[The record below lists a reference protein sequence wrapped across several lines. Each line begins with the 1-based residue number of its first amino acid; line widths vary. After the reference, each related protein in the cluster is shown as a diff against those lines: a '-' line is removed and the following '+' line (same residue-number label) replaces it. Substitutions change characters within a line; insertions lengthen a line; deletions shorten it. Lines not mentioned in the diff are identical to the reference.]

1 MSRREYG
8 FARLATNC
16 YFFPLPKTMMK
27 KAIGLALFCGLAAL
41 PLLAQLPTDSPV
53 DVLRHPGWEKTVF
66 IGGGTTVDSSPSG
79 QNLVLGSR
87 FGYVLTEEHGKGILR
102 GTFELGFDIIP
113 LDEYWINGG
122 QYAGGIDPIMWKWN
136 FTSGCKIAPYFA
148 VVGGALFSPNNLPPP
163 NTAQVNFTSG
173 PEIGAQIFNKGRNS
187 WDVMLKAYHLSN
199 ASIGNHNPGL
209 NANIQVMLGYTWH

>member
-1 MSRREYG
+1 M
-8 FARLATNC
+8 TKN
-16 YFFPLPKTMMK
+16 
-27 KAIGLALFCGLAAL
+27 AIRLALFCGIAAL
-41 PLLAQLPTDSPV
+41 PLLAQVPTDSPV

-102 GTFELGFDIIP
+102 GTFELGFDVIP

-122 QYAGGIDPIMWKWN
+122 QYAGGVDPIMWKWN

-148 VVGGALFSPNNLPPP
+148 VVGGALFSNHNLPPGD
-163 NTAQVNFTSG
+163 TSQINFTSG
-173 PEIGAQIFNKGRNS
+173 PEIGTQIFRKNSRNS
-187 WDVMLKAYHLSN
+187 WDLMLKAYHLSN

-209 NANIQVMLGYTWH
+209 NANIQVMVGYSWH